1 MSKTPET
8 SKALVI
14 LSGGQDSTT
23 CLAIA
28 DQKYQEV
35 HVVTFNYGQRHKIEI
50 ESAVKVA
57 EIIGVASHEI
67 IDMGAILKGRSPL
80 VSDNQ
85 VGQYESANELPQG
98 VEPTFVEGRN
108 LLFLTIAAN
117 RAANLGITD
126 IFMGV
131 CEEDFAGY
139 WDCRQKFIDA
149 TAIALGEAIYGKP
162 DSFKIHTPLMNLT
175 KSQSV
180 HLAKDV
186 LGDRFDEIFL
196 QTHTCYNGVKG
207 GCGKCHACILR
218 DRGFK
223 ESGIDD
229 PLWSIR
235 A

>member
-1 MSKTPET
+1 M

-28 DQKYQEV
+28 SKQYEEV
-35 HVVTFNYGQRHKIEI
+35 HAVTFNYGQRHKIEI

-57 EIIGVASHEI
+57 EMSGVASHEI
-67 IDMGAILKGRSPL
+67 IDMGSILKGRSPL
-80 VSDNQ
+80 VSDNK
-85 VGQYESANELPQG
+85 VGQYESVDELPDG

-117 RAANLGITD
+117 RAAVIGITD

-149 TAIALGEAIYGKP
+149 TAIALGEAIYGTSDK
-162 DSFKIHTPLMNLT
+162 FKIHTPLMNLT
-175 KSQSV
+175 KAQSV
-180 HLAKDV
+180 HLAV
-186 LGDRFDEIFL
+186 ETLGDRFGEVFL
-196 QTHTCYNGVKG
+196 NTHTCYDGVSG

-223 ESGIDD
+223 DAGIAD
-229 PLWSIR
+229 PIWALR
-235 A
+235 C